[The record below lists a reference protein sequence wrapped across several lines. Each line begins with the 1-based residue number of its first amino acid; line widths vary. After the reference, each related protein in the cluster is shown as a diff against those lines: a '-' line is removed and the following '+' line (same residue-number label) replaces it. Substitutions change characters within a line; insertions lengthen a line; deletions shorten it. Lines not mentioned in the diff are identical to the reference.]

1 MSDRFSVMI
10 IVTAVILIVLLLL
23 IWEVIRVRKANKKLS
38 DDYREVYD
46 ELQKTKEREL
56 VLRNKES
63 EICASIG
70 REIIEPLNGV
80 KFTSELLRT
89 RFVSGSAEED
99 RDYITDKLDLIYN
112 KTDEMGVFTKTI
124 LSTAL
129 DDLGEFTVTCSDTE
143 SRSIEDMVK
152 KHDHRH
158 VVSMTSI
165 PHVLIHIDQLR
176 MSQVIGNIIDNCYKY
191 ANSNIDISFLLT
203 DDFLQMKIAD
213 HGEGVPD
220 DEIELITNRFYRGK
234 KWLNSPEDGSGLGL
248 FIARTLM
255 EQMGG
260 GLVLANT
267 GDGLCVTLLIKLGGS

>member
-1 MSDRFSVMI
+1 MSDRFPVMI
-10 IVTAVILIVLLLL
+10 IITVVLIVLILLV
-23 IWEVIRVRKANKKLS
+23 WEVIRVLKANKKLS
-38 DDYREVYD
+38 DDYREVFD

-70 REIIEPLNGV
+70 RQIIEPLNGV

-89 RFVSGSAEED
+89 RFLSGSAEKD
-99 RDYITDKLDLIYN
+99 RDYFIDKLDLIYN
-112 KTDEMGVFTKTI
+112 KTDEMGIFAKTI

-129 DDLGEFTVTCSDTE
+129 DDMGEFTVTCSDTE
-143 SRSIEDMVK
+143 SRSLEDMVK

-158 VVSMTSI
+158 VVSMASI
-165 PHVLIHIDQLR
+165 PYVLIHIDQLR
-176 MSQVIGNIIDNCYKY
+176 MNQVIGNIIDNSYRY

-220 DEIELITNRFYRGK
+220 DEIEHITDRFYRGK
-234 KWLNSPEDGSGLGL
+234 KWLNSPEEGNGLGL

-255 EQMGG
+255 EKMDG
-260 GLVLANT
+260 GLVLDNT